1 MKISNSTEFEQPPI
15 TIAIP
20 AFNEEDYIKGVIERF
35 LESKYPNL
43 EEILVADG
51 GSTDNTRKIVKELS
65 KKDSRVRL
73 VDNPKKYQ
81 SFALNRMIEEAKGDV
96 FIRADAHCE
105 YGVDYLEKCIENLQ
119 IEGVKNA
126 GGAARFL
133 ASNLVQAGTSL
144 AVLSFLGHGG
154 AKHYDPTYEG
164 YSDTVP
170 MGCFW
175 LKDLKKLGG
184 FNEENLTNQDA
195 EINYRLRTHLEGKI
209 YISPKIKLWYY
220 PREKVLGLFKQYFRY
235 GRGRC
240 ITSNSHSGKIPIR
253 SKAPFIFILVIL
265 TSLLID
271 WTIFNGTLG
280 LRYCLLIIG
289 LIVISESI
297 RLTYKKRN
305 YFKEEVWQKGDD
317 VRPSLM
323 VVCLMSFIALNIMNF
338 AHFLGYGYQLI
349 KSKVFRIDG
358 W

>member
-1 MKISNSTEFEQPPI
+1 
-15 TIAIP
+15 
-20 AFNEEDYIKGVIERF
+20 
-35 LESKYPNL
+35 
-43 EEILVADG
+43 
-51 GSTDNTRKIVKELS
+51 
-65 KKDSRVRL
+65 
-73 VDNPKKYQ
+73 
-81 SFALNRMIEEAKGDV
+81 MIEEAKGEV
-96 FIRADAHCE
+96 FVRADAHCD
-105 YGVDYLEKCIENLQ
+105 YGIDYLEKCIENLQ
-119 IEGVKNA
+119 KEEVKNA

-154 AKHYDPTYEG
+154 AKHYNPTYEG

-195 EINYRLRTHLEGKI
+195 EINYRLRTNLEGRI

-253 SKAPFIFILVIL
+253 SKAPFVFIVLIL

-271 WTIFNGTLG
+271 WLIFDGALG
-280 LRYCLLIIG
+280 SPYYLLIISF
-289 LIVISESI
+289 IVFFESI
-297 RLTYKKRN
+297 RLTFTKRN
-305 YFKEEVWQKGDD
+305 YFEEEVWQKSTDL
-317 VRPSLM
+317 RPSLFTVCIM
-323 VVCLMSFIALNIMNF
+323 VFIVLNIMNF